1 MSVVSNNEESKF
13 IDVRANRR
21 LALKESA
28 WVRQFDCT
36 SLRPLIIC
44 RGPIRK
50 EAMDVFEDMGLEDY
64 GILLSEKD
72 SITYPNALSPE
83 LRAIKSADAVH
94 RVPDYT
100 GANKEERVERIRQII
115 NIAND
120 NNYNAIFA
128 GYGFMAEDEEMVAA
142 MEAAGLNFIGPCSRT
157 VHSAGLKDEAK
168 RTALKVG
175 VSVTPGIDNATAL
188 TLLAKYPDAEAL
200 KQLAAQKKLD
210 VNSDLLSDPSIELA
224 EKADHVLA
232 AGYDAG
238 IDLYTVEELQEQIR
252 LAVIDMN
259 RQYPNNRIR
268 LKAIGGGGGKGQRI
282 LAAPSSFDGS
292 EEEKLEAAASSA
304 PELVLE
310 VLNEVKATGIGDNK
324 NVLVELNIE
333 STRHQEIQV
342 VGNGDWC
349 ITMGARDCS
358 LQMHEQ
364 KLLEVSSTQE
374 SIAASVKIAK
384 LDFANGAGHEEAV
397 ATLEKDLE
405 TLEAMEEEAARFG
418 AAVGLDSVSTF
429 ECIVDGGSHFFME
442 MNTRIQVEHRVSE
455 LCYALKFTNPEN
467 DADYFTVD
475 SLVELMV
482 LLACHSSKLPKPE
495 RYVRQPASVEARL
508 NATNEALQPHAGGLI
523 EWWSPPLPGEIRDD
537 QGISQH
543 NPDTDSF
550 VKYKLAGAYDS
561 NIALLLTCGDDRLDS
576 YERLSEIVRKTR
588 LSGADLNTNLEF
600 HYGLVNW
607 FIGNGIQAR
616 PTTKFIVPYLTAVG
630 LLKQAAN
637 AIDLDDALDKVMR
650 HEMKALGVEGEAAR
664 SYQQVVERKRSLIQR
679 PLRILFDKPHVMAGW
694 LSFHKADFEFESGV
708 ALKANP
714 LQLLEDL
721 YHFLNMDQSQGRA
734 AQYSI
739 WDHDA
744 AILEQGIAFYRDLE
758 NRLPASSLSSLGKAE
773 LDELIQG
780 PAPSGIDNEMWLS
793 VRASHL
799 GFQAGL
805 GLLKLLPFIAMKTEF
820 FDLYVKPDLS
830 ISIPDKLFDEA
841 LQKETQKV
849 LVPPPVAS
857 SNEILASTGGMF
869 YPREAP
875 GADAYVK
882 QGDHF
887 EAGQVLYIVE
897 VMKMF
902 NKVVAEFS
910 GTIDEVLVEED
921 GKIIAKG
928 QPIFNITPDEKPVE
942 ESDTERQLRIET
954 ATNAFID
961 SLA

>member
-1 MSVVSNNEESKF
+1 MSA
-13 IDVRANRR
+13 VRSTEKTISIAVRKDRR
-21 LALKESA
+21 LGMQSSQ

-36 SLRPLIIC
+36 SLRPLLIC

-50 EAMDVFEDMGLEDY
+50 EAMDVFEDMGLESY

-83 LRAIKSADAVH
+83 LRSIKSADSVH

-115 NIAND
+115 NIAHE

-142 MEAAGLNFIGPCSRT
+142 MEAAGLNFIGPCSQT

-188 TLLAKYPDAEAL
+188 TLLAKYPNVESLTAL
-200 KQLAAQKKLD
+200 AKEKGLSVDDQM
-210 VNSDLLSDPSIELA
+210 LSDATVELA

-232 AGYDAG
+232 AGYEAG

-259 RQYPNNRIR
+259 RRYPNNRIR

-282 LAAPSSFDGS
+282 LAAPSSYSGD
-292 EEEKLEAAASSA
+292 EATQIETAAARA

-310 VLNEVKATGIGDNK
+310 VLNEVKATGVGDNK

-374 SIAASVKIAK
+374 SIAASVESAR
-384 LDFANGAGHEEAV
+384 LDLANGVGHSDTV
-397 ATLEKDLE
+397 ATLEKDLD
-405 TLEAMEEEAARFG
+405 TLIAMEDEAARFG

-455 LCYALKFTNPEN
+455 LCYALKFTNP
-467 DADYFTVD
+467 DDPSDYFTVD

-482 LLACHSSKLPKPE
+482 LLACHGPNLPRPE
-495 RYVRQPASVEARL
+495 RFVRQPASVEARL

-523 EWWSPPLPGEIRDD
+523 EWWSPALPGEIRDD

-543 NPDTDSF
+543 NPDTGSF

-561 NIALLLTCGDDRLDS
+561 NIALILTCGDDRLDS
-576 YERLSEIVRKTR
+576 YERLSEIVRRTR

-630 LLKQAAN
+630 LLKQGAN
-637 AIDLDDALDKVMR
+637 AIDLNDALERVTA
-650 HEMKALGVEGEAAR
+650 HEVKELGMDDEAAA
-664 SYQQVVERKRSLIQR
+664 SYRQVVERKRSLIQR
-679 PLRILFDKPHVMAGW
+679 PISILFDKPHVLAGW
-694 LSFHKADFEFESGV
+694 LSFHKGDFSFDEGV
-708 ALKANP
+708 AINANP

-721 YHFLNMDQSQGRA
+721 YHFLNMELSEGRA
-734 AQYSI
+734 AQYGI

-744 AILEQGIAFYRDLE
+744 KILQQGINFYRDLE
-758 NRLPASSLSSLGKAE
+758 KILGESAAE
-773 LDELIQG
+773 LDYSGLDALIRG
-780 PAPSGIDNEMWLS
+780 AAPKAIDAALWAS
-793 VRASHL
+793 IQASHN

-805 GLLKLLPFIAMKTEF
+805 GLLKLIPFIAMQTGF
-820 FDLYVKPDLS
+820 FDLKVNSDLS
-830 ISIPDKLFDEA
+830 IEIPEKLFDED
-841 LQKETQKV
+841 LQKAAQKT

-857 SNEILASTGGMF
+857 SDEILASTGGMF

-875 GADAYVK
+875 GAEPYVVE
-882 QGDHF
+882 GDHF

-910 GTIDEVLVEED
+910 GTIDKVLVEED
-921 GKIIAKG
+921 GVIIAKG
-928 QPIFNITPDEKPVE
+928 QPIFKITPDEKPVE
-942 ESDTERQLRIET
+942 ESDEEKTLRVKA